1 MGEGA
6 ARERSGAGLDEACC
20 LAYAAFFFFNLLT
33 YLYISGLIRIRW
45 DLVP

>member
-20 LAYAAFFFFNLLT
+20 LFFFFFFFNLLT
-33 YLYISGLIRIRW
+33 YLAAPGLIRIRR